1 MNPRR
6 TPQPHQKLDTV
17 AMRIAVTGSTGL
29 VGSALV
35 PYLRSRG
42 HTVSRVLRTAP
53 EPASGDIRW
62 DPPRGMLEADDLE

>member
-53 EPASGDIRW
+53 EPGSVL
-62 DPPRGMLEADDLE
+62 PRLPEAPTSPQVPQ